1 MEDNITNPHIFTNK
15 GGNTLMREFEGIL
28 QHNPQICNLDAVVGF
43 LRASGYFSLRPFLD
57 NIGKV
62 RILIGIDVDKY
73 IAQAAQQGKLFFGA
87 EEDVKADTL
96 RKIRKDI
103 ETSHYKKEIEEGMFQ
118 MVQDLVDGKLELR
131 AHPSKKIHAKLYILY
146 PDNFN
151 QYTQGMAITGSSN
164 LSGNGLG
171 ITQERQ
177 YEFNVKMD
185 RYDDVKFSKD
195 EFEQL
200 WEEAKGCEITAD
212 DVKTTI
218 EQTYLKGDVSPY
230 DLYIKMLMEYF
241 SDRVLETD
249 NDDPFDMPEG
259 YAKYFKF
266 RK

>member
-1 MEDNITNPHIFTNK
+1 
-15 GGNTLMREFEGIL
+15 MREFEGIL
-28 QHNPQICNLDAVVGF
+28 QHNPQIRNLDAVVGF

-73 IAQAAQQGKLFFGA
+73 ITQAAQQGKLVFGA

-146 PDNFN
+146 LDNFN
-151 QYTQGMAITGSSN
+151 QYAQGMTITGSSN

-177 YEFNVKMD
+177 YEFNVNLNIQ
-185 RYDDVKFSKD
+185 Y
-195 EFEQL
+195 
-200 WEEAKGCEITAD
+200 
-212 DVKTTI
+212 TI
-218 EQTYLKGDVSPY
+218 Q
-230 DLYIKMLMEYF
+230 
-241 SDRVLETD
+241 
-249 NDDPFDMPEG
+249 
-259 YAKYFKF
+259 
-266 RK
+266 